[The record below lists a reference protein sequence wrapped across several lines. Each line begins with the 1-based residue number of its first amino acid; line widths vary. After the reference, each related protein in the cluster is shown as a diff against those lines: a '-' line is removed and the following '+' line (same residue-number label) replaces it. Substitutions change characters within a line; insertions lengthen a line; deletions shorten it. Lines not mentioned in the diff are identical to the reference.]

1 MKEKALEGIRVLDL
15 SRVLAGPH
23 CAAILADMGAE
34 VIKIEEPEKGDESR
48 SLRPFSNGE
57 SAYYMNFNRGK
68 KGITMNLKTGR
79 ELFLKL
85 IKETDILVENFR
97 PGVMDRLSLG
107 YETLKK
113 YNEGLIYGSPG
124 SASSNPRNDKK
135 RG

>member
-79 ELFLKL
+79 ELF
-85 IKETDILVENFR
+85 
-97 PGVMDRLSLG
+97 
-107 YETLKK
+107 
-113 YNEGLIYGSPG
+113 
-124 SASSNPRNDKK
+124 
-135 RG
+135 